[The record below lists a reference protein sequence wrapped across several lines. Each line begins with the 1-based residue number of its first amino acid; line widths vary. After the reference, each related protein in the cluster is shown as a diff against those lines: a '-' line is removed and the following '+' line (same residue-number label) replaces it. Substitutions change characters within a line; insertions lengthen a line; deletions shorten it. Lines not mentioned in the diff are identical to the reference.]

1 MVFLFL
7 LITIFLLLVF
17 SKIRVEIQNFKFISS
32 LPKHVNKDYII
43 ILKLCIL
50 KKIPIIKLRITDE
63 KIKKIKLKEKLE
75 KVDIKKLEKDI
86 NIKRIKE
93 ISKKIKL
100 LIKKFN
106 LKIEIGTENASFTA
120 FIIPLLS
127 TLVAFILKKRITD
140 YKNQK
145 FNIKPLF
152 LNQNLV
158 NIEFSGI
165 FEIKMIHIINI
176 IYILNKKEKEGED
189 KNERT
194 SNRRS
199 YAYSY
204 E

>member
-7 LITIFLLLVF
+7 VIILILLLVF
-17 SKIRVEIQNFKFISS
+17 SKIRIEVENFKFISS
-32 LPKHVNKDYII
+32 LPKHVNKDYLIRF
-43 ILKLCIL
+43 KLCIL
-50 KKIPIIKLRITDE
+50 KKIPIIKIKITEE
-63 KIKKIKLKEKLE
+63 KIKKLKLKERLE

-86 NIKRIKE
+86 SINKIKE
-93 ISKKIKL
+93 VLMKSKFI
-100 LIKKFN
+100 IKKFN
-106 LKIEIGTENASFTA
+106 LKIEIGTENASITA

-127 TLVAFILKKRITD
+127 TLVSFILRNRVID

-152 LNQNLV
+152 LNKNLV

-176 IYILNKKEKEGED
+176 IYILNKKKGED